1 MIRNPTHLKLIGIL
15 PTSIIHVGAHLGQDG
30 QDYIK
35 LNRKA
40 PVIWVEP
47 VQENANKIM
56 VDFPDHIVINKAFW
70 WRRESSRLF
79 HRLINSQN
87 SSLKQPYFHLEGDE
101 KIQVECTT
109 LDIESQYLN
118 LGDSPYL
125 LLDTQGSEYE
135 VLLGSKRTLD
145 KIKFLVI
152 EETEPNSILYEDV
165 ISHEK
170 IIALVESYGFRRCLS
185 RPSHDL
191 TYTDV
196 MYVRTSFHKNFWLKK
211 FDALLLKVSFFV
223 HLVKLKHLK
232 SSYFQCDICDS

>member
-87 SSLKQPYFHLEGDE
+87 SSLKQPHFSLNGDE
-101 KIQVECTT
+101 IIQVECTT
-109 LDIESQYLN
+109 LDIESQYVN
-118 LGDSPYL
+118 LGGRPYL

-135 VLLGSKRTLD
+135 VLLGSKRTLS
-145 KIKFLVI
+145 KVKFLVI
-152 EETEPNSILYEDV
+152 EETEPDSVLYEDV
-165 ISHEK
+165 ISREK

-191 TYTDV
+191 TYSDV
-196 MYVRTSFHKNFWLKK
+196 MYVRTSSHKNFWLKK
-211 FDALLLKVSFFV
+211 LDALLLKVSFLV